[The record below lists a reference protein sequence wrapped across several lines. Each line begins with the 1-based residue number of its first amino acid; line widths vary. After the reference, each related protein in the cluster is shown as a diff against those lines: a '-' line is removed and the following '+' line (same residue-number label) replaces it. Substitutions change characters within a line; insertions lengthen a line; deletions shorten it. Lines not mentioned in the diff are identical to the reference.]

1 MSVVKILTDVAATE
15 SLAVSLAQRVSSPLV
30 VYLRGEIGTG
40 KTTFARAFLRAL
52 GVEGA
57 IKSPTFTLFE
67 PYDTASGPVFHLDL
81 YRISAAEELEYL
93 GLRDLVATPAW
104 WLIEWPERGVGY
116 LPASDLEI
124 TLTYANQGRLVEVSA
139 TENHAAIWVH
149 QL

>member
-1 MSVVKILTDVAATE
+1 MSVIKILTDVAATE
-15 SLAVSLAQRVSSPLV
+15 DLAVSLVQRVSPPLV

-40 KTTFARAFLRAL
+40 KTTFARAFLRAM

-67 PYDTASGPVFHLDL
+67 RYDTASGPVFHLDL
-81 YRISAAEELEYL
+81 YRIGVAEEIEYL
-93 GLRDLVATPAW
+93 GLRDYVATPAW

-116 LPASDLEI
+116 LPAADLEI
-124 TLTYANQGRLVEVSA
+124 VLAYANDGRQVELRA
-139 TENHAAIWVH
+139 AHNHAAGWVR